1 MLRRS
6 LFIVAA
12 ALLAAACDK
21 DHTSVAPTPDAGALG
36 GLERPNL
43 LPRPPTSQLPAELYP
58 PDYKKPH

>member
-6 LFIVAA
+6 LLLV

-21 DHTSVAPTPDAGALG
+21 DHTSVTASADAGALG
-36 GLERPNL
+36 GLERPNV